1 MITVIMHILGA
12 FLLRKNRA
20 FRSNSS
26 PLRGSGISAS
36 IACALPVRSPLS
48 PITPPPRPPESKGQ
62 FAHIHLQ
69 WFAAEDEGR
78 TEEPTERKLRRA
90 REEDGSV
97 VKSKELIDALVLLL
111 PAITIF
117 FLAPSLLKTCT
128 EMLRFFITRSIELD
142 PVKDRVIFL
151 QIIWYFIRI
160 ALPIIAVATVA
171 ALIANIAQDMA
182 QFGLSFS
189 AKPLAFKF
197 SKIIP
202 NFAAYFQKTL
212 FSANGAFNMF
222 KSLIKMIVIGGV
234 AFFLIRSEIEK
245 IANLQTTSLMM
256 GVELIGSLAVR
267 LLILSA
273 LFLLI
278 LSIPDYVF
286 QRWQHRESLRMSK
299 QELKQEWK
307 EEEGDPQIRSR
318 IKQRMR
324 ELLTQNI
331 RKNVPK
337 ADVVITNP
345 THLAIALEY
354 NSTLIGPRVVA
365 KGEDELALR
374 IKSIAIENNV
384 PIEENKPLARDMYP
398 AVEMGDIV
406 PEKYWIIIAEILG
419 RVRRADY
426 QNRFNQQA

>member
-1 MITVIMHILGA
+1 MLHDFLKIQGA
-12 FLLRKNRA
+12 DRGRF
-20 FRSNSS
+20 S
-26 PLRGSGISAS
+26 P
-36 IACALPVRSPLS
+36 CAPKD
-48 PITPPPRPPESKGQ
+48 TPAGAGR

-90 REEDGSV
+90 REEDGAV

-117 FLAPSLLKTCT
+117 FIAPSLLKTCT

-160 ALPIIAVATVA
+160 ALPIIAVAAAA

-189 AKPLAFKF
+189 TKPLAFKF

-222 KSLIKMIVIGGV
+222 KSIIKMIVIGGV

-245 IANLQTTSLMM
+245 IANLQRASLIT
-256 GVELIGSLAVR
+256 GIELIGSLAIR
-267 LLILSA
+267 MLIISA

-286 QRWQHRESLRMSK
+286 QRWQHRESLKMSK
-299 QELKQEWK
+299 QELKEEWK
-307 EEEGDPQIRSR
+307 EEEGDPQVRSR
-318 IKQRMR
+318 IRQRMR

-354 NSTLIGPRVVA
+354 HANGPRVLA

-374 IKSIAIENNV
+374 IKQIAIEHNV
-384 PIEENKPLARDMYP
+384 PVEENKPIARALYA
-398 AVEMGDIV
+398 AVDVGDIV
-406 PEKYWIIIAEILG
+406 PKDYWEIIGKILI
-419 RVRRADY
+419 RVRGIDY
-426 QNRFNQQA
+426 MNRRIMGQV

>member
-1 MITVIMHILGA
+1 MIYDFQSHDQSGGLR
-12 FLLRKNRA
+12 LLFTQGELLPEA
-20 FRSNSS
+20 V
-26 PLRGSGISAS
+26 PVERGG
-36 IACALPVRSPLS
+36 R
-48 PITPPPRPPESKGQ
+48 

-69 WFAAEDEGR
+69 WFAAEDDGR
-78 TEEPTERKLRRA
+78 TEEPTERKQRRA
-90 REEDGSV
+90 REEEGAV

-117 FLAPSLLKTCT
+117 FLAPSMLKTCT

-142 PVKDRVIFL
+142 PAKDRIIFL

-160 ALPIIAVATVA
+160 ALPIIAVSAAA

-189 AKPLAFKF
+189 TKPLAFKF
-197 SKIIP
+197 SRIIP
-202 NFAAYFQKTL
+202 NFTTFFQKTL

-222 KSLIKMIVIGGV
+222 KSIIKMVIIGGV
-234 AFFLIRSEIEK
+234 AFFLIHSEIEK
-245 IANLQTTSLMM
+245 IANLQRASLIM
-256 GVELIGSLAVR
+256 GIEIIGSLAIR
-267 LLILSA
+267 MLIISA

-286 QRWQHRESLRMSK
+286 QRWQHRESLKMTK
-299 QELKQEWK
+299 QELKEEWK
-307 EEEGDPQIRSR
+307 EEEGDPQVRSR

-331 RKNVPK
+331 RANVPK

-345 THLAIALEY
+345 THYAIALEY
-354 NSTLIGPRVVA
+354 NSTLICPRVVA

-384 PIEENKPLARDMYP
+384 PVEENKPLARALYP
-398 AVEMGDIV
+398 VVEIGDKV

-426 QNRFNQQA
+426 LNSR